1 MTPQPAGQPD
11 PYAGQLESPALLESQ
26 GAQSYRD
33 IYGER
38 YEKLPIQI
46 VDYLRETIKRLA
58 AQNKYLRFTE
68 IMRDR
73 KLRFYING
81 VQHVYPTNGGG
92 YAVATPGGSIPSASG
107 QQSIQCGEYLGN
119 YDITSVFLRI
129 ITATL
134 TQGEVSVPFDPKNP
148 SSSQDQEAATAA
160 EAYWQ
165 QFKRN
170 NDMGLISQEIIR
182 MMGTSG
188 RVVSWT
194 RTESDAEKYGL
205 NPDGSARNIEVATV
219 YGCLEHKCPVLAK
232 DFGACLYNIIYDD
245 PDVLECKALY
255 GDQEDA
261 TGKKLK
267 PSMKPNS
274 RGIGEDEY
282 ERMLRI
288 GVLQGA
294 KRSIM
299 GNDLYTNIATRAN
312 CWLRPAACAGE
323 EADVEYTG
331 PEFATIGEAVKAL
344 FPSGVHAVFVG
355 DVYVGSWDESVDD
368 ALDIQF
374 SKVGDGMS
382 RVPILE
388 PIIQIQDDVND
399 LLNTF
404 HSVTQMGWPSTWM
417 AVDAVA
423 FRAIQKQIAAPY
435 AFRMF
440 DLQGKADDI
449 RKLVFREQDPVIPPT
464 FYELLQFLQGP
475 FAEFLLGCPPSLWG
489 APLQDVKTA
498 SGQNQQV
505 SQAQGQQGLWY
516 GRIKKMVARIAYQ
529 AALCAAKNPD
539 YAQGID
545 NDDGTKTSLAMIS
558 KERFGAYPDQD
569 SDFPESAMQQNQKL
583 DAVLEFAATNPEV
596 GGAMLQ
602 EPMNWKIIL
611 QRKGVPGLV
620 IPQGEAADAAQYV
633 IEHLLATGEMLN
645 APSADGLPPEPLM
658 APTIQPDPL
667 SYHEWEF
674 DYCRS
679 WINSAKA
686 RQLAKT
692 NPMGVQNVRLYALA
706 QQALI
711 PLPPMPMAPGGTP
724 TQAQP
729 AAPMPEAPPAAPTA

>member
-1 MTPQPAGQPD
+1 MTPEPDQKTNPYKGSIENPAF
-11 PYAGQLESPALLESQ
+11 LESQ
-26 GAQSYRD
+26 APQTFRD
-33 IYGER
+33 MYGER
-38 YEKLPIQI
+38 YERLPIQI
-46 VDYLRETIKRLA
+46 VDHLRETIKKLA
-58 AQNKYLRFTE
+58 NQNRYLRYNE
-68 IMRDR
+68 VMRDR
-73 KLRFYING
+73 KLRFYANG
-81 VQHVYPTNGGG
+81 IQHVYPTSGNG
-92 YAVATPGGSIPSASG
+92 YTVATPGGVIPSANG
-107 QQSIQCGEYLGN
+107 QQNIQCGEYLGN

-148 SSSQDQEAATAA
+148 SSSADQEAATAA

-170 NDMGLISQEIIR
+170 NDMSLLAQDIIR
-182 MMGTSG
+182 MMATSG

-205 NPDGSARNIEVATV
+205 NPDGTPKNIEIATIH
-219 YGCLEHKCPVLAK
+219 GCLEHKCPVLAK
-232 DFGACLYNIIYDD
+232 DFGACLYSIIYDD

-267 PSMKPNS
+267 PSLKANG
-274 RGIGEDEY
+274 RGLGEDEY

-312 CWLRPAACAGE
+312 CWLRPAAFSGE
-323 EADVEYTG
+323 ESETEFNG
-331 PEFATIGEAVKAL
+331 PEFETLGDAVRQL

-355 DVYVGSWDESVDD
+355 DTYVGSWDESMDD
-368 ALDIQF
+368 ALDVQF
-374 SKVGDGMS
+374 PKVGDGMS

-388 PIIQIQDDVND
+388 PIVQIQDDVND

-404 HSVTQMGWPSTWM
+404 HSVTQSGWPSTWM
-417 AVDAVA
+417 AVDSVA
-423 FRAIQKQIAAPY
+423 FKAIQKQIAAPY

-449 RKLVFREQDPVIPPT
+449 RKLVYREEDPVIPPT

-475 FAEFLLGCPPSLWG
+475 FAEFILGCPPSLWG

-498 SGQNQQV
+498 SGQNLQT

-516 GRIKKMVARIAYQ
+516 GRIKKMSARIAYQ
-529 AALCAAKNPD
+529 SALCAARNPD
-539 YAQGID
+539 YAAGID

-558 KERFGAYPDQD
+558 KERFGAYPDQQ

-583 DAVLEFAATNPEV
+583 DSVLEFAASNPEV

-611 QRKGVPGLV
+611 QRKGIPGLV
-620 IPQGEAADAAQYV
+620 IPQGEAVDAAQYA
-633 IEHLLATGEMLN
+633 IEQLLAAAAL
-645 APSADGLPPEPLM
+645 LPQETQLP

-686 RQLAKT
+686 RQLMKT
-692 NPMGVQNVRLYALA
+692 NPVGVQNVRLYALA

-711 PLPPMPMAPGGTP
+711 PPSPMTVPGAGPGPVPATP
-724 TQAQP
+724 QA
-729 AAPMPEAPPAAPTA
+729 PEAPMAAPAV